1 MCIIIR
7 DARHFWHTTSS
18 FFNVS
23 PTFSKF
29 SLVSSLTS
37 CVREMVGRGSE
48 RLGGGVF
55 GGVGVFLSSLRKNGV
70 LCSSLSV
77 ANSSPKDGLVRCV
90 LRVKDDGVKAST
102 AIHSSDSVAI

>member
-1 MCIIIR
+1 
-7 DARHFWHTTSS
+7 
-18 FFNVS
+18 
-23 PTFSKF
+23 
-29 SLVSSLTS
+29 
-37 CVREMVGRGSE
+37 VGRGSE